1 MIAVTI
7 SQLYKLS
14 TAPPSPG
21 RLSAQQLGKPLSC
34 SLLVSAIVVD
44 VVGAARYVRQ
54 QKALVNGKIHS
65 GGFDL
70 LLVWALLSLVGSY
83 RHFIPQSHS
92 SISSTNLCRLF

>member
-1 MIAVTI
+1 MALVMLAVTV

-21 RLSAQQLGKPLSC
+21 RLTAQHLGKALSC
-34 SLLVSAIVVD
+34 SLIAAAIVVN

-65 GGFDL
+65 GFCC
-70 LLVWALLSLVGSY
+70 
-83 RHFIPQSHS
+83 HFIPPSDS
-92 SISSTNLCRLF
+92 DG